1 MTVRSGVKGG
11 RTKEASLPKKRVGSA
26 RNALPPGV
34 ISPPLR
40 RLAVPRPINSISS
53 RHYWKL
59 KLPLAVTLAVPV
71 TTALAFAASVVLHAL
86 GLSIHFGFPAE
97 DRLAKDKPLEVV
109 LVNSKTRERPQDAQV
124 LAQANLDGGGN
135 TDEDRRASTPLPV
148 SRLQK
153 PGDQFESAQ
162 QRVRELELKQRS
174 LITQNSSPNR
184 TPSQPT
190 SREVQPDTPPT
201 EIAGLDLASSAMAM
215 ARLQAQIERNIE
227 DYNKRPRKKFIG
239 ARAEEYRFA
248 QYVEDWRSK
257 VERIGTLNYPEAARG
272 KLYGNLVLTV
282 VVRADG
288 SVDNVEI
295 NRSSGH
301 PVLDAAARR
310 IVQMAGPYAAFPP
323 SIRRDT
329 DVLEITRT
337 WFFTREEQVR
347 AD

>member
-1 MTVRSGVKGG
+1 MKDGGAVKQRRAAPPAVPARPKPVIARVAGQPMRHLAMPRPSTLG
-11 RTKEASLPKKRVGSA
+11 HTKFE
-26 RNALPPGV
+26 
-34 ISPPLR
+34 R
-40 RLAVPRPINSISS
+40 RLKFALIVSCVI
-53 RHYWKL
+53 H
-59 KLPLAVTLAVPV
+59 
-71 TTALAFAASVVLHAL
+71 ALALSLHFA
-86 GLSIHFGFPAE
+86 FPS
-97 DRLAKDKPLEVV
+97 DHRLAKDKPLEVV
-109 LVNSKTRERPQDAQV
+109 LVNSKTRERPQDPQA

-148 SRLQK
+148 SRQQK
-153 PGDQFESAQ
+153 QGDQFESAQ
-162 QRVRELELKQRS
+162 QRIRELEVQQRM
-174 LITQNSSPNR
+174 LIAQIDKSKT
-184 TPSQPT
+184 TPSQA
-190 SREVQPDTPPT
+190 SAREVQPDAPPP
-201 EIAGLDLASSAMAM
+201 EITGLDLASSAMAM

-295 NRSSGH
+295 NRSSGY
-301 PVLDAAARR
+301 PVLDDAARR

-323 SIRRDT
+323 NIRRDT

-347 AD
+347 AN